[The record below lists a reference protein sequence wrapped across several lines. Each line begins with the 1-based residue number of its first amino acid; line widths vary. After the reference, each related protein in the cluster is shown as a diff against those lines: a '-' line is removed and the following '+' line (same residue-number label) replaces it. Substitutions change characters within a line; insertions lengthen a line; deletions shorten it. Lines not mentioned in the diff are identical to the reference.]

1 MPKIDH
7 NLDYKLDK
15 FGIICEVS
23 RKNGVFYE

>member
-23 RKNGVFYE
+23 RKKWSFL